1 MRSSFCY
8 IHCVDQQPKSGL
20 LRFIV
25 DVSMSL
31 TIMRFRF
38 PLYGRSAPHRGHYL
52 NNTKQTGKKNIH
64 ALCGIRTSDPCKQ
77 ETADLRLRSDGYLDR
92 LNLYLYFHT
101 LTTMHGQNHLKNS
114 VL

>member
-52 NNTKQTGKKNIH
+52 NNTNKQVKRPFMLSAGFEPVIPANKRLQTY
-64 ALCGIRTSDPCKQ
+64 ALDPMA
-77 ETADLRLRSDGYLDR
+77 TWI
-92 LNLYLYFHT
+92 
-101 LTTMHGQNHLKNS
+101 
-114 VL
+114 VLICIYISTH